1 MLTLPLL
8 LIGQVCVFA
17 EGTSAIASYTAT
29 FAEKQGVNGFYYCES
44 KSGQIKEL
52 VFNIESNGS
61 KRWIAESGGYPMLY
75 SNYAT
80 PGGSSDFEMMFVSPM
95 RGTVRL
101 QGTVYRA
108 PDYIGNSSFGD
119 GVKLSI
125 LKNSRAIWSG
135 SIASNQ
141 ASESYDV
148 TTSLAVGDKLHFVVN
163 CGQHNYF
170 DATQWYPTVDFI
182 STEYVR
188 DEFDPLYYQ
197 KSGKDMKK
205 LEFSDSADGYLA
217 DDGVAFISDQAVMPS
232 DKYSVVKRFKI
243 SETGRYRVY
252 APVTSSST
260 TGFGN
265 VIRVLRNGEECWK
278 QLLLPGNTST
288 LDIGIFAEKGD
299 YVDVEVG
306 VNGYGGFNRCQWTC
320 DVTKYMGKL
329 FKECDTSAGNSY
341 TVTREYTLS
350 SFIKN
355 AGTANVGVYSEK
367 YAKVPMVYNSA
378 SKRWESGVSGEKD
391 YVSETSAGPGVTT
404 DAIIDIK
411 LPKTGILKLEGNLNI
426 ASSSDGVLTKIY
438 LNDRLLWS
446 NRVGSEQSLR
456 WDDKFDE
463 VYFLNKVNAMAYVK
477 SGDVLSVRFNKWRSD
492 GGDNVDISDVKL
504 KYVEGSVLSE
514 TTKWKLKN
522 STVIDT
528 KTGAVHNNGT
538 DNGNISISINNGTTY
553 MAKSDLE
560 KVFGDKAADV
570 EALYPNDNSVPVR
583 AAAESIGKTLFWLA
597 DRMIM
602 LYDGISVF
610 YGYPEDGEIRTQLEL
625 GGDLF
630 E

>member
-1 MLTLPLL
+1 M
-8 LIGQVCVFA
+8 
-17 EGTSAIASYTAT
+17 
-29 FAEKQGVNGFYYCES
+29 
-44 KSGQIKEL
+44 
-52 VFNIESNGS
+52 
-61 KRWIAESGGYPMLY
+61 
-75 SNYAT
+75 
-80 PGGSSDFEMMFVSPM
+80 
-95 RGTVRL
+95 
-101 QGTVYRA
+101 
-108 PDYIGNSSFGD
+108 
-119 GVKLSI
+119 
-125 LKNSRAIWSG
+125 
-135 SIASNQ
+135 
-141 ASESYDV
+141 
-148 TTSLAVGDKLHFVVN
+148 
-163 CGQHNYF
+163 
-170 DATQWYPTVDFI
+170 
-182 STEYVR
+182 
-188 DEFDPLYYQ
+188 
-197 KSGKDMKK
+197 
-205 LEFSDSADGYLA
+205 
-217 DDGVAFISDQAVMPS
+217 
-232 DKYSVVKRFKI
+232 
-243 SETGRYRVY
+243 
-252 APVTSSST
+252 
-260 TGFGN
+260 
-265 VIRVLRNGEECWK
+265 RNGEECWK

-299 YVDVEVG
+299 YVNVEVG

-341 TVTREYTLS
+341 TVTREYTLG

-367 YAKVPMVYNSA
+367 YAKVPMAYNSA

-391 YVSETSAGPGVTT
+391 YVGETSAGPGVTT

-411 LPKTGILKLEGNLNI
+411 LPKTGILKLEGNLNVD
-426 ASSSDGVLTKIY
+426 SSSDGVLTKSY

-583 AAAESIGKTLFWLA
+583 AAAESIGKTLFWSA

>member
-1 MLTLPLL
+1 
-8 LIGQVCVFA
+8 
-17 EGTSAIASYTAT
+17 
-29 FAEKQGVNGFYYCES
+29 
-44 KSGQIKEL
+44 
-52 VFNIESNGS
+52 
-61 KRWIAESGGYPMLY
+61 
-75 SNYAT
+75 
-80 PGGSSDFEMMFVSPM
+80 
-95 RGTVRL
+95 
-101 QGTVYRA
+101 
-108 PDYIGNSSFGD
+108 
-119 GVKLSI
+119 
-125 LKNSRAIWSG
+125 
-135 SIASNQ
+135 
-141 ASESYDV
+141 
-148 TTSLAVGDKLHFVVN
+148 
-163 CGQHNYF
+163 
-170 DATQWYPTVDFI
+170 
-182 STEYVR
+182 
-188 DEFDPLYYQ
+188 
-197 KSGKDMKK
+197 
-205 LEFSDSADGYLA
+205 
-217 DDGVAFISDQAVMPS
+217 
-232 DKYSVVKRFKI
+232 
-243 SETGRYRVY
+243 
-252 APVTSSST
+252 
-260 TGFGN
+260 
-265 VIRVLRNGEECWK
+265 
-278 QLLLPGNTST
+278 
-288 LDIGIFAEKGD
+288 
-299 YVDVEVG
+299 
-306 VNGYGGFNRCQWTC
+306 
-320 DVTKYMGKL
+320 
-329 FKECDTSAGNSY
+329 
-341 TVTREYTLS
+341 
-350 SFIKN
+350 
-355 AGTANVGVYSEK
+355 
-367 YAKVPMVYNSA
+367 MVYNSA

-583 AAAESIGKTLFWLA
+583 AAAESIGKTLFWSA